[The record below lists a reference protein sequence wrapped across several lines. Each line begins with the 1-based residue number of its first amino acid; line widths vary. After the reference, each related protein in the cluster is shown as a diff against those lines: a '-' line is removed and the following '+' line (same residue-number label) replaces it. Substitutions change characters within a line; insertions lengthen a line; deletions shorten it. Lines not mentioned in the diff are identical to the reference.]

1 MAFTCLV
8 LTDELFAFTIA
19 YQTKLRLIYALSAGF
34 SFYIA
39 WNIWTL
45 LGIVAGSLLPDL
57 TNLGL
62 DFAIAAT
69 FIALV
74 ARGEKPRNFATVVTA
89 GVVATLLKSHGFQL
103 WLVTAADCYVG
114 LN

>member
-1 MAFTCLV
+1 M
-8 LTDELFAFTIA
+8 
-19 YQTKLRLIYALSAGF
+19 RLIYALSAGF

-57 TNLGL
+57 THLGL

-74 ARGEKPRNFATVVTA
+74 IPGVKNFATLATVITA
-89 GVVATLLKSHGFQL
+89 GVVATLLKSQGFQL
-103 WLVTAADCYVG
+103 WLVTAALIAMTVG
-114 LN
+114 YLISRWQAKEEHTQ